1 MHKLVK
7 SVGRSNTVVTEQPN
21 NTQNTTNN
29 DYPKFTLRLKPNESV
44 KDEHTITGFT
54 NEDYSNVFKDNSTQ
68 STRKPSNFMDFT
80 QNNQTVTP
88 NKNDKYDQY
97 LSNNTVQQSNLNR
110 AITGILQNTV
120 SDMSSVDYV
129 SGGQRIIDDFTMQ
142 QMKPLDVIEMM
153 EMENDESY
161 KNVIT
166 NNVQLNKLNEKVKD
180 KIVKEDDAK
189 PLKLTTEQILSNQFD
204 FADIITVD
212 KVEHNINTLESLAD
226 YVIDDETIQNSPLL
240 NTLRGNGGS
249 VIADIIKEYIKAL
262 GKEETDQDYI
272 VFLKNLLEN
281 MSDISSKDFLQYIKS
296 NDLYSLL
303 TILNHVITK
312 EIPNGLRKK
321 TTSDQ
326 LQIIGALIIKITIDY
341 YEARRLIGKRNSKI
355 TEFNQLLVALQEV
368 ARSYV
373 TTSPQFVQVVQALN
387 TFFDQMTLL
396 AQNDTNFQSLIHGVS
411 SQLNN
416 FIRNGTVSRENFD
429 TITRNFDVL
438 YEHYQN
444 FYAQSV
450 GEHTNV
456 AAQFNKIQ
464 TDIDNI
470 KFLFGILT
478 NSSDPSKIA
487 EAVATIHNTVK
498 DLYYNKGFSEE
509 QKQILLNIV
518 NMIKDDNY
526 NVAQQIKVKIET
538 NINTMLVEKEQEIT
552 KKFEK
557 EIEGIGRKQRVM
569 SDILDNVKKFLLDL
583 PNESATLPDI
593 LKGINSNIKKIE
605 SDLSRYESAIQEN
618 RTQMNNIA
626 TRIIKMEK
634 DTITK
639 EDFDNLSKK
648 VSDLQTQNNEMKAQN
663 NEQIM
668 NMVSLLAKQSVQIG
682 IMSMV
687 LEEEYPEISEAISDF
702 NSLQGSSQSTST
714 YNGRLTQF
722 YSDFLSERERILN
735 DLTRSV
741 ERGMTIRDYIDSA
754 LEHVNQIKND
764 DTTEIDESIIKNRDN
779 KRRMAALLYISEVY
793 ETLLQYTG
801 TGLSDKREKLE
812 NIFNQIR
819 IIAKTLEEKDL
830 EEENWKTVKGNLDIL
845 VENLKVLS
853 TTIDSDTNIENVLKV
868 RKTIHPGQMSELEK
882 VNMAI
887 RILFAKLKIINK
899 LDGQMALPINGDIY
913 KVDFDDLIAVLHEI
927 IVNYYENYLYDYME
941 LKDNLY
947 KAPEKA
953 VEMLKSFTK
962 KLLERMKSDRE
973 SKRGRIT
980 STRQKIKKSMDE
992 YKTVLDKLTGFK

>member
-29 DYPKFTLRLKPNESV
+29 DYPKFTLRLKPNDSV

-54 NEDYSNVFKDNSTQ
+54 NEDYSNAFKDNSTQ

-88 NKNDKYDQY
+88 NKNGKYDQY

-166 NNVQLNKLNEKVKD
+166 NNIQLNKLNEKVKD
-180 KIVKEDDAK
+180 KIVKEDDAI
-189 PLKLTTEQILSNQFD
+189 PLKLTTDQILSNQFD

-240 NTLRGNGGS
+240 NTLKGNGGI

-262 GKEETDQDYI
+262 GKEETNQDYI

-281 MSDISSKDFLQYIKS
+281 ISDISSKDFLRYIKS

-387 TFFDQMTLL
+387 IFFDQMTLL
-396 AQNDTNFQSLIHGVS
+396 AQNDTNFQSLIHDVS
-411 SQLNN
+411 GQLNN
-416 FIRNGTVSRENFD
+416 FIRNGTVTRENFD

-509 QKQILLNIV
+509 QKQILLDII

-526 NVAQQIKVKIET
+526 QVAQQIKVEIEK
-538 NINTMLVEKEQEIT
+538 NVNKMLVEKEQEIT
-552 KKFEK
+552 QKFEK

-569 SDILDNVKKFLLDL
+569 SDILDKVKKFLLDL

-605 SDLSRYESAIQEN
+605 DTVQEN
-618 RTQMNNIA
+618 KKQIENIDVRMKA
-626 TRIIKMEK
+626 IESNK
-634 DTITK
+634 ITK
-639 EDFDNLSKK
+639 EDYEKK
-648 VSDLQTQNNEMKAQN
+648 IVDIQTIH
-663 NEQIM
+663 NEQMMAVIDTLDEQATRFDM
-668 NMVSLLAKQSVQIG
+668 LYMALD
-682 IMSMV
+682 
-687 LEEEYPEISEAISDF
+687 EEYPEVTRRFTEISHDF
-702 NSLQGSSQSTST
+702 KSSRQVPQPTST
-714 YNGRLTQF
+714 YNGRLTTLYEPF
-722 YSDFLSERERILN
+722 IPDRDRILN
-735 DLTRSV
+735 DLTRIV
-741 ERGMTIRDYIDSA
+741 DNGITIREYIRLSLARID
-754 LEHVNQIKND
+754 QIEKD
-764 DTTEIDESIIKNRDN
+764 DTKQFDDSIIKVKEN
-779 KRRMAALLYISEVY
+779 KKRMVALLYICKVY
-793 ETLLQYTG
+793 ETLLQYSDI
-801 TGLSDKREKLE
+801 GLSNERGNFE
-812 NIFNQIR
+812 NMFAQIR
-819 IIAKTLEEKDL
+819 ETAMRLE
-830 EEENWKTVKGNLDIL
+830 KGNLEDEEWTKVANTLEKL
-845 VENLKVLS
+845 VAYLKGMLR
-853 TTIDSDTNIENVLKV
+853 TIDSDTDINTILKVKKTVHPKYMSRLEKAMVPVNSLLIRLRLINKKDGQIALKINGITYKVDITDVLKV
-868 RKTIHPGQMSELEK
+868 FHDIIEQYYDGLEDDFNSLLRDLEK
-882 VNMAI
+882 APDEKKVE
-887 RILFAKLKIINK
+887 ILEQFGEQILKNLIFYAKRAKKDMEENREILNRGQKQRREKWEKRFGLKMP
-899 LDGQMALPINGDIY
+899 G
-913 KVDFDDLIAVLHEI
+913 
-927 IVNYYENYLYDYME
+927 
-941 LKDNLY
+941 
-947 KAPEKA
+947 
-953 VEMLKSFTK
+953 
-962 KLLERMKSDRE
+962 
-973 SKRGRIT
+973 SK
-980 STRQKIKKSMDE
+980 
-992 YKTVLDKLTGFK
+992 